1 MNIQEIAQS
10 FAIDKSIP
18 VPLYYQFKKVLK
30 ERIQDGTFKVG
41 DQIPTE
47 NEFCEALDISR
58 PTIRQAL
65 KELINEGLLTRR
77 KPLGTFVSQ
86 PKIDS
91 YFFEQLASFTDE
103 MKMLGLTPST
113 KLLSIQ
119 KEEAS
124 IEIQQALQLKDDTVL
139 HLSRLRFANGEPM
152 VIVDTY
158 LPYSMFLNL
167 EQEDFEQNSLYA
179 LLESKYHCIIQSVH
193 RTIEATLA
201 TDEMA
206 KLLNIPKHSAICTTT
221 TTSYN
226 QNDVPIEYSIAQYRG
241 DRNKFSLKLVRK

>member
-1 MNIQEIAQS
+1 MNIQEISQT
-10 FAIDKSIP
+10 FTIDKNIP
-18 VPLYYQFKKVLK
+18 VPLYYQFKQALK
-30 ERIQDGTFKVG
+30 DRIQDGTFQVN

-47 NEFCEALDISR
+47 NEFCEALGISR
-58 PTIRQAL
+58 PTVRQAL

-91 YFFEQLASFTDE
+91 YFFEQLASFMDE

-119 KEEAS
+119 KEEATT
-124 IEIQQALQLKDDTVL
+124 EIKQALQLKDDTVL
-139 HLSRLRFANGEPM
+139 HLSRLRFANNEPM

-158 LPYSMFLNL
+158 LPYFMFPKL
-167 EQEDFEQNSLYA
+167 EQEDFETNSLYA
-179 LLESKYHCIIQSVH
+179 LLESKYNCIIQSVN

-206 KLLNIPKHSAICTTT
+206 KLLDIPKHSAICTTT

-226 QNDVPIEYSIAQYRG
+226 QNDIPIEYSIAQYRG